1 MVDKTHLEELCR
13 QVLDSLPRLAADPSL
28 TPMERRFV
36 EEMQAVV
43 AEKG

>member
-1 MVDKTHLEELCR
+1 MTNNDDVEKLCQSVLEA
-13 QVLDSLPRLAADPSL
+13 LPRLAADPSL
-28 TPMERRFV
+28 TLMERRFV